1 MLEAI
6 ERCLDFLDESSMPE
20 LQKSLENAIKSV
32 VGLPSKVGCSRVL
45 VSLSTRQNFIF
56 KPYADYFLPLAR
68 KQVFD
73 RNDTISSSYAAAC
86 GYLARLASD
95 EVLAK
100 ELVASCHKFYFDSDD
115 ERHRVIAGDIVY
127 AVSKHAT
134 DRFNSLASD
143 FLPFVFIAK
152 HDTYER
158 AKTLFED
165 TWSEN
170 VGGSRTVLLYLKE
183 IVGLASQYLESP
195 RWSLKHTSAFAI
207 ADVVRS
213 SGTGISDAN
222 AKVIW
227 PALEKALS
235 GKTWE
240 GKEKVLKALIEFAKN
255 STYWSTDP
263 QVAEQ
268 VEKIVLRE
276 SKRNNSAYRQ
286 HAFECLGDFV
296 ELRQD
301 IDMYS
306 FIYEVMEPVV
316 EEYLDSA
323 EEMDVDSKS
332 GGASSKAVTEST
344 LANAASA
351 LLKSINPSRTTNDE
365 LSSQLRQTLQLTN
378 RIRTEHRS
386 RRTIEAIYDAQK
398 SLFER
403 LHKARDGGNLSEG
416 LESILIEYTTQ
427 VFAFGDQVE
436 QTRIKAAEAALA
448 LAPIARWGER
458 IRAVFSEGVGGVEG
472 RERSVVVRQCLG
484 RARKV
489 VEG

>member
-20 LQKSLENAIKSV
+20 LQQCLENAIKSV

-95 EVLAK
+95 KVLSK
-100 ELVASCHKFYFDSDD
+100 ELVASCRKFYFDSDD

-170 VGGSRTVLLYLKE
+170 VGGSRTVLLYLGE
-183 IVGLASQYLESP
+183 IVEMASQYLESA

-207 ADVVRS
+207 ADVVTS
-213 SGTGISDAN
+213 SGTGITQSN
-222 AKVIW
+222 AKIIW
-227 PALEKALS
+227 PALETALS

-240 GKEKVLKALIEFAKN
+240 GKENVLKALVQYAKN
-255 STYWSTDP
+255 STWWSTDP
-263 QVAEQ
+263 KVAEQ
-268 VEKIVLRE
+268 VEKIILRE
-276 SKRNNSAYRQ
+276 SKRNNPAYRQ

-296 ELRQD
+296 ELRQEV
-301 IDMYS
+301 DMFSLVYG
-306 FIYEVMEPVV
+306 IVKPVV
-316 EEYLDSA
+316 EESLDSA
-323 EEMDVDSKS
+323 EEMDVDSKL
-332 GGASSKAVTEST
+332 GGASSKGVIEST
-344 LANAASA
+344 LASAASA
-351 LLKSINPSRTTNDE
+351 LLKSINPSRTKNDDLRSE
-365 LSSQLRQTLQLTN
+365 LTQVLELTD

-386 RRTIEAIYDAQK
+386 RKTTEATYDAQK

-403 LHKARDGGNLSEG
+403 LHEAQGGDLLQH
-416 LESILIEYTTQ
+416 LESILIEYTKQ
-427 VFAFGDQVE
+427 VFASSEQVE
-436 QTRIKAAEAALA
+436 QTRIKGAEASVA
-448 LAPIARWGER
+448 LAPIARQR
-458 IRAVFSEGVGGVEG
+458 DRTQAVFVQEVSTAKEQ
-472 RERSVVVRQCLG
+472 ERSASVQQILD
-484 RARKV
+484 RARKLV
-489 VEG
+489 DG

>member
-20 LQKSLENAIKSV
+20 LQQNLENAIKSV

-95 EVLAK
+95 EVLSR

-134 DRFNSLASD
+134 DRFNSLASE

-183 IVGLASQYLESP
+183 IVELASRYLESA

-207 ADVVRS
+207 ADVVKS
-213 SGTGISDAN
+213 SGTGISAAN
-222 AKVIW
+222 AKIIW

-240 GKEKVLKALIEFAKN
+240 GKEIVLKALVQYAKN
-255 STYWSTDP
+255 STYWSTD
-263 QVAEQ
+263 QKVTEQ

-276 SKRNNSAYRQ
+276 SKRNNPAYRQ
-286 HAFECLGDFV
+286 HAIECLGDFV
-296 ELRQD
+296 ELRQEGE
-301 IDMYS
+301 MYS
-306 FIYEVMEPVV
+306 LVYGVIKPVV
-316 EEYLDSA
+316 EESLESA

-332 GGASSKAVTEST
+332 GGASSKAVIEST

-351 LLKSINPSRTTNDE
+351 LLKSINPSMTKNDG
-365 LSSQLRQTLQLTN
+365 LSSELTQALALTN
-378 RIRTEHRS
+378 RIRTEHGS
-386 RRTIEAIYDAQK
+386 RKTIEAIYDAQK

-403 LHKARDGGNLSEG
+403 LHKAQEGHLSKHLEG
-416 LESILIEYTTQ
+416 ILIEYTKQ
-427 VFAFGDQVE
+427 VFASSDQVE
-436 QTRIKAAEAALA
+436 QTRMKAAEASVT
-448 LAPIARWGER
+448 LAPIARQGDR
-458 IRAVFSEGVGGVEG
+458 TKAVFVREVSNAKEQ
-472 RERSVVVRQCLG
+472 ERSASVQQCLD
-484 RARKV
+484 RARKLIN
-489 VEG
+489 G

>member
-20 LQKSLENAIKSV
+20 LQQSLENAIKSV

-95 EVLAK
+95 EVLSQQ
-100 ELVASCHKFYFDSDD
+100 LVASCRKFYCDSDD

-143 FLPFVFIAK
+143 ILPLVFVAK
-152 HDTYER
+152 HDTYAR
-158 AKTLFED
+158 AKSLFED

-170 VGGSRTVLLYLKE
+170 VGGTRTVLLYLRE
-183 IVGLASQYLESP
+183 IINLSSQYLESA
-195 RWSLKHTSAFAI
+195 RWSLKHTCAFAI
-207 ADVVRS
+207 ADVVMS
-213 SGTGISDAN
+213 SGTGIDDAN
-222 AKVIW
+222 AKIIW

-240 GKEKVLKALIEFAKN
+240 GKETVLKALIQYAKN
-255 STYWSTDP
+255 STYWLADDK
-263 QVAEQ
+263 VAEQ

-276 SKRNNSAYRQ
+276 SKRNNVVYRQ
-286 HAFECLGDFV
+286 HALECLGDFA
-296 ELRQD
+296 ELRRGVN
-301 IDMYS
+301 MYS
-306 FIYEVMEPVV
+306 HVYGVTKPVI
-316 EEYLDSA
+316 EGSLENA
-323 EEMDVDSKS
+323 EDMDVDFKS
-332 GGASSKAVTEST
+332 GGPSSKAVIEST
-344 LANAASA
+344 LANAANA
-351 LLKSINPSRTTNDE
+351 LLKSINPSKTKDKA
-365 LSSQLRQTLQLTN
+365 LSSELTQTLELVN
-378 RIRTEHRS
+378 RIRVEHRS
-386 RRTIEAIYDAQK
+386 RKTVDAIYDAQK

-403 LHKARDGGNLSEG
+403 LHEAQEG
-416 LESILIEYTTQ
+416 DLEGRLESILIEYTKQ
-427 VFAFGDQVE
+427 IFASGDQVE
-436 QTRIKAAEAALA
+436 QTRIKAAEATVA
-448 LAPIARWGER
+448 LAPIARQGHR
-458 IRAVFSEGVGGVEG
+458 IKAVFVQDLLAAKEQ
-472 RERSVVVRQCLG
+472 ERSATIQQSLD
-484 RARKV
+484 RARKLV
-489 VEG
+489 DG